1 MKWLLVILIFEGG
14 VNYIPMDSQQ
24 SCLKA
29 QTQVNDTWRLTRASA
44 ICIQQN
50 GE

>member
-14 VNYIPMDSQQ
+14 VLSIPMDSQE

-29 QTQVNDTWRLTRASA
+29 QAQVDATWRQTRANA
-44 ICIQQN
+44 ICIQQ

>member
-1 MKWLLVILIFEGG
+1 MKWLLIILIFEGG
-14 VNYIPMDSQQ
+14 VYSIPMDNLE

-29 QTQVNDTWRLTRASA
+29 QTQVEATWRQTKASA

-50 GE
+50 GK